1 MKVLLIGGAG
11 FIGKNL
17 IEDNKIYELSVIDNL
32 DPLIHGSNTKEIIN
46 YFKKNDIS
54 FLESDFSSSDSLEF
68 IRKLRPA
75 VIVMLASQTG
85 TSDGNTRPDYYF
97 NENVSKFVML
107 LKSMQDMDF
116 IKRIINLSTRAVYGH
131 GFSMVNGA
139 LVQNNIRTNDALNLG
154 RFKYDWEYITPG
166 EYAPHSELIPAR
178 PVSIY
183 GTSKFSQEGI
193 LQSLRINSTWDF
205 VILRLQNVVGRWQS
219 IHNPY
224 TGLTCW
230 FVQAALENKDIVIYE
245 NGEIWRDFIDVRDV
259 AAVILRSIHD
269 DSCADQILDI
279 GSGVATSL
287 AIYAKEITDVLGSS
301 SCIRESNLFRQGDI
315 RWASADISKASKLGL
330 LTLSHSSRD
339 SIRSFVENM

>member
-17 IEDNKIYELSVIDNL
+17 IEENKNYELSVIDNL
-32 DPLIHGSNTKEIIN
+32 DPLIHGNNTEEILN
-46 YFKKNDIS
+46 YFKSNDIN
-54 FLESDFSSSDSLEF
+54 FLESDFSSSDSFEF
-68 IRKLRPA
+68 IRKVRPD

-116 IKRIINLSTRAVYGH
+116 IKRIIQLSTRAVYGH

-139 LVQNNIRTNDALNLG
+139 LVQNNIRTTDSLNRG
-154 RFKYDWEYITPG
+154 RFKYNWEYANSG
-166 EYAPHSELIPAR
+166 EYVPHSELLPAR

-193 LQSLRINSTWDF
+193 LQSLRINSSWDF

-230 FVQAALENKDIVIYE
+230 FVQAAMEKKDIIIYE

-259 AAVILRSIHD
+259 AAVILKSIHD
-269 DSCADQILDI
+269 DSCADQIFDI
-279 GSGVATSL
+279 GSGEATSL
-287 AIYAKEITDVLGSS
+287 SMYAKEIADVLGSS
-301 SCIRESNLFRQGDI
+301 SCIRVSNSFRQGDI
-315 RWASADISKASKLGL
+315 RWACADISKASAISL
-330 LTLSHSSRD
+330 LTVSHTSRD
-339 SIRSFVENM
+339 SIQSFVDNM